1 MKVTYYYQLLE
12 CFRYFFTSIKYL
24 SQPCHQEYCFNSV
37 IDETEQVVEDEKPAP
52 EVEMNIIS
60 NDVLAD
66 ILKASGVIEEDIET
80 QITQLTAIP
89 QAVPENIMEEETRT
103 EIIVQEDE
111 EEMTEDSLTYTTGG
125 CTTRL

>member
-1 MKVTYYYQLLE
+1 M
-12 CFRYFFTSIKYL
+12 S
-24 SQPCHQEYCFNSV
+24 CHQEYCCNSV
-37 IDETEQVVEDEKPAP
+37 LDETEQIVEEEKPAP
-52 EVEMNIIS
+52 EVEMNVIS

-89 QAVPENIMEEETRT
+89 QAVPEKIMAEETRT

-111 EEMTEDSLTYTTGG
+111 EELAEDSHTYTGG
-125 CTTRL
+125 CTGL